1 MPIAGGLEASY
12 RSELAAAPD
21 PEAKLAEIEARL
33 ARLRSP
39 FRTAEAFNF
48 DEIIDPRDTRKVL
61 CEFANVVAGS
71 ITPGPPSYGHR
82 P

>member
-21 PEAKLAEIEARL
+21 PTAKLAEIEERL
-33 ARLRSP
+33 KRLNSP

-48 DEIIDPRDTRKVL
+48 DEIVDPRDTRRLL
-61 CEFANVVAGS
+61 CEYANVVAGS
-71 ITPGPPSYGHR
+71 MTPGRPTYGHR